1 MTTLEDRA
9 VQLRPHILIEELITR
24 HGIWHVLRALVKAMT
39 ARRKRTR
46 VTGLSNYIRRD
57 VGLAPDHPP
66 PTLRHLHY

>member
-24 HGIWHVLRALVKAMT
+24 HGTWQVLRAVIKAMS
-39 ARRKRTR
+39 ARRRRPR
-46 VTGLSNYIRRD
+46 VTGLCNHLRRD

-66 PTLRHLHY
+66 PSLRHLHF